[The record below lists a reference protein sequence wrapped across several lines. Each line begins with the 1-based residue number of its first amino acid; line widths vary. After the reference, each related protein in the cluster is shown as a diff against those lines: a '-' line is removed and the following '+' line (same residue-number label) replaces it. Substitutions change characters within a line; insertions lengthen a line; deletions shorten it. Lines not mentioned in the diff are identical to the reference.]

1 MLTYLS
7 RWIARILRALRG
19 PRLRALPSPA
29 EISHLTRPRLAAERH
44 DKPVAVG
51 ACAFVAGQGARI
63 YSLDA
68 FRPRHPRRPH
78 AA

>member
-7 RWIARILRALRG
+7 RSLGKILR
-19 PRLRALPSPA
+19 
-29 EISHLTRPRLAAERH
+29 RPRRQH
-44 DKPVAVG
+44 RDSDV
-51 ACAFVAGQGARI
+51 AFVGGQGARI

-68 FRPRHPRRPH
+68 FRPARAPNRPTPK